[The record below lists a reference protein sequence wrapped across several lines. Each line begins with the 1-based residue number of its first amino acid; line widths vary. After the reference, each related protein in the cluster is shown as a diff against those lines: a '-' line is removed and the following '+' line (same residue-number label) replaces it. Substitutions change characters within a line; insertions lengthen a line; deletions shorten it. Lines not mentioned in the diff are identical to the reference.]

1 MNPQAQQHYDEL
13 RRRLGTEG
21 DLEAK
26 LAALRIYKREVS
38 RRIEAD
44 LTEGRLLLEPA
55 MADLTHLA
63 DAILIATYD
72 LAREELSHQ
81 FGLPRCKDNDGNFA
95 TSEFAII
102 GMGKLGGLELHLGSD
117 LDLIFVYSRNGET
130 QGRKSINNREYFA
143 KLAQRIIS
151 FLSLTTRD
159 GFAYK
164 VDTELRPSGNA
175 GTLVTSLDAWI
186 TYYHEHA
193 AEWERQ
199 ALLKARL
206 IFAGPGF
213 AKEFQGLFRRLV
225 FLKPFPENLSAEI
238 HRLRMRIEKEL
249 AKEGERRWHY
259 KKGFGGLLDIEF
271 AVQYLQLKLG
281 KVFDSILSTN
291 TLDALGRLEQRGVL
305 PKPDAEALKSA
316 YVFYRM
322 LEICLEAEFDLKE
335 GYLDPGHESIEALAK
350 RMSFA
355 SKDEMLKA
363 FVEHRRR
370 VREIYLKIFKIQEP

>member
-1 MNPQAQQHYDEL
+1 MNLQTQHHYEEL
-13 RRRLGTEG
+13 RRRLGAQG

-26 LAALRIYKREVS
+26 LSALRTYKREVA

-44 LTEGRLLLEPA
+44 LVSGQEPLERA
-55 MADLTHLA
+55 MAALTHLA
-63 DAILIATYD
+63 DAVLIATYD

-81 FGLPRCKDNDGNFA
+81 YGLPRCKDNDGNFT

-102 GMGKLGGLELHLGSD
+102 GMGKLGGLELHLNSD

-130 QGRKSINNREYFA
+130 QGRKPISNREYFA

-151 FLSLTTRD
+151 YLSLTTRD

-206 IFAGPGF
+206 IFAGSGF
-213 AKEFQGLFRRLV
+213 AKDFHGLFRRLV
-225 FLKPFPENLSAEI
+225 FLKPFPENLAEEV
-238 HRLRMRIEKEL
+238 HRQRMRIEKEL
-249 AKEGERRWHY
+249 AKEGERRLHY
-259 KKGFGGLLDIEF
+259 KKGYGGLMDIEF

-281 KVFDSILSTN
+281 KVFDTILSPN
-291 TLDALGRLEQRGVL
+291 TLEALGRLEQRGIL
-305 PKPDAEALKSA
+305 PKADAEDLRSA

-322 LEICLEAEFDLKE
+322 LEIYLEAEFELKE
-335 GYLDPGHESIEALAK
+335 GYLDPGHECMADLAK

-355 SKDEMLKA
+355 SPEELLRA
-363 FVEHRRR
+363 FSGHRRR
-370 VREIYLKIFKIQEP
+370 VREVYLKTLKIQEN